1 MKKSH
6 LLRIAQSFVKSN
18 SQLSV
23 PPRAESTA
31 LGALL
36 LYLFQ
41 FVKKNKLVMV
51 DGAISSNKKNV
62 FSCKE
67 NRAWRT
73 YIKYIHLRKVTLSS
87 LRLFPQINHN
97 NLYSKWII
105 EDTRLS
111 ITRHGSCVCVCF
123 KSIFC
128 KMYLKYIH
136 KPNALFF
143 AHFFACFPDCA
154 MHTLRF
160 PQKSVHRIHTFVCL
174 NTFSFQWNTVLFL
187 SQIIPFSYLESYLWL
202 KKYNLSWKKWRMKIR
217 PKIEAKKMKYV
228 KKTTNQVS

>member
-1 MKKSH
+1 
-6 LLRIAQSFVKSN
+6 
-18 SQLSV
+18 
-23 PPRAESTA
+23 
-31 LGALL
+31 
-36 LYLFQ
+36 
-41 FVKKNKLVMV
+41 MV

-111 ITRHGSCVCVCF
+111 ITRHVSCVCVCF
-123 KSIFC
+123 KSILLQNVF
-128 KMYLKYIH
+128 KIYSQTKR
-136 KPNALFF
+136 ALF
-143 AHFFACFPDCA
+143 CSRFPDCA

-187 SQIIPFSYLESYLWL
+187 SQIIQFSYLESYLWL
-202 KKYNLSWKKWRMKIR
+202 KKYNLSWKKWRMKIWIR
-217 PKIEAKKMKYV
+217 PKK
-228 KKTTNQVS
+228 S